1 MSVLVVVAVIEE
13 AQLPTFDVTELHYDS
28 IDTLTGERVS
38 ESSHYMHPL
47 QKLTYSI
54 DCFFFMNSLES
65 KCG

>member
-13 AQLPTFDVTELHYDS
+13 AQLPTFDVTELHYDPM
-28 IDTLTGERVS
+28 DTLTGENRVTIL
-38 ESSHYMHPL
+38 HPL

-54 DCFFFMNSLES
+54 DWFFFMNSLES